1 MRFTPSV
8 RVYSCKPKLLFNY
21 TWATRYIGTDN
32 LTGILWGIMLR
43 LKYYFQKP
51 TKGFDPVP
59 KAFAEQYAANEYS
72 KIDIGVIEAIK
83 THLVDFQEKSVLD
96 LGAGPGQYSIEFAK
110 RGAKVTWHDISQ
122 NYLEIAKNKA
132 KSENIKLN
140 FSLGYLE
147 EARGKF
153 DMIFNR
159 ICWYYCINDYQFAK
173 CIYDLVKK
181 NGYGFIVVNNEKF
194 LHQELAKETG
204 LKKELIKLSY
214 WLNENF
220 NIKLTHVHPS
230 HRKLSRIFARFNFKH
245 LQIEQRGHNTLITF
259 NK

>member
-1 MRFTPSV
+1 
-8 RVYSCKPKLLFNY
+8 
-21 TWATRYIGTDN
+21 
-32 LTGILWGIMLR
+32 MLR

-51 TKGFDPVP
+51 KKGFDPVP
-59 KAFAEQYAANEYS
+59 KAFAEKYAANEYRKVDS
-72 KIDIGVIEAIK
+72 AVIDAINVHV
-83 THLVDFQEKSVLD
+83 TDFRDKSILD

-110 RGAKVTWHDISQ
+110 RGAKVTWHDISR

-132 KSENIKLN
+132 QSESIALN

-147 EARGKF
+147 EAQGKY

-159 ICWYYCINDYQFAK
+159 ICWYYCINDNQFATR
-173 CIYDLVKK
+173 IYNLVKK
-181 NGYGFIVVNNEKF
+181 NGFGFIVVNNEKF
-194 LHQELAKETG
+194 LHEELTKESG
-204 LKKELIKLSY
+204 LKKILIRFSY

-230 HRKLSRIFARFNFKH
+230 HQKLSRIFARLDFKS
-245 LQIEQRGHNTLITF
+245 LQVERRGHNTLITF

>member
-1 MRFTPSV
+1 MCFSQSFS
-8 RVYSCKPKLLFNY
+8 VYSCKPKLLFNY
-21 TWATRYIGTDN
+21 TWITRYIGSTN
-32 LTGILWGIMLR
+32 LTDILWAIMLR

-51 TKGFDPVP
+51 AKGFDPVS
-59 KAFAEQYAANEYS
+59 KAFAEKYAANEYS
-72 KIDIGVIEAIK
+72 KVDIGVIESIK
-83 THLVDFQEKSVLD
+83 THLVDFQEKSILD
-96 LGAGPGQYSIEFAK
+96 LGAGPGQYSLEFAK

-132 KSENIKLN
+132 QSENIALN

-147 EARGKF
+147 EAQGKF

-173 CIYDLVKK
+173 RIYNLVKK

-194 LHQELAKETG
+194 LKEELAKETG

-230 HRKLSRIFARFNFKH
+230 HQKLSRIFARLNFKC
-245 LQIEQRGHNTLITF
+245 LQIEQCGHNTLITF